1 MIPVARPSLDEQEVE
16 AAARVIRSGMLA
28 SGPNVAEFEAAFS
41 NYCRNAHAVAV
52 NNGTAALHATLLAL
66 GIGPGE
72 EVIVPAFTFY
82 ATASAVCM
90 CGAKPVFADV
100 DENTFNISIDS
111 VQEAV
116 SRRTRAVI
124 GVHLFGQPCAIRP
137 LQEICAERGIPFVE
151 DAAQAHGATYHGK
164 KVGGWGTAG
173 CFSFYP
179 TKNMTTG
186 EGGIVTTSDSGLAEK
201 TREIINHGQAEKY
214 LHVSIGYNF
223 RMTDLSAAIG
233 LVQLSKL
240 DGFNTRRREN
250 AAYYDTH
257 INAPGIILPEVP
269 TGVEHVYH
277 QYVIRVTDES
287 RLTRDQLAIILRER
301 GIGTAVHYPVP
312 LHKQPAFEHYTSSC
326 NCPMAEKL
334 ADEVLSIPVH
344 PLVTDEE
351 REYICRCVNEV
362 G

>member
-1 MIPVARPSLDEQEVE
+1 MIPVARPSLDEEEVE

-28 SGPNVAEFEAAFS
+28 SGPKVTEFETAFS
-41 NYCRNAHAVAV
+41 NYCRTAHSIAV

-90 CGAKPVFADV
+90 CGAKPVFVDV
-100 DENTFNISIDS
+100 DEHTFNISIDS
-111 VQEAV
+111 VQECI

-137 LQEICAERGIPFVE
+137 LQEICGERGIPFVE

-186 EGGIVTTSDSGLAEK
+186 EGGIVTTSDPGLAEK

-223 RMTDLSAAIG
+223 RMTDLAAAIG
-233 LVQLSKL
+233 LVQLAKL

-257 INAPGIILPEVP
+257 INVPGIILPTCVP
-269 TGVEHVYH
+269 GVEHVYH
-277 QYVIRVTDES
+277 QYVIQVTDEC
-287 RLTRDQLAIILRER
+287 RLTRDQLAEILREK
-301 GIGTAVHYPVP
+301 GIGTAVHYPLP
-312 LHKQPAFEHYTSSC
+312 LHKQPIFEECAGYAR
-326 NCPMAEKL
+326 CPTAEKL
-334 ADEVLSIPVH
+334 AGEVLSIPVH
-344 PLVTDEE
+344 PLLTDNE
-351 REYICRCVNEV
+351 REYICRCINEV

>member
-1 MIPVARPSLDEQEVE
+1 MIPVAVPGLDEQEVE

-28 SGPNVAEFEAAFS
+28 SGPNVAEFETAFS
-41 NYCRNAHAVAV
+41 NYCRTAHAVAV

-72 EVIVPAFTFY
+72 EVIVPAFTFF

-90 CGAKPVFADV
+90 CGARPVFADV

-137 LQEICAERGIPFVE
+137 LQEICGERGIPFIE
-151 DAAQAHGATYHGK
+151 DAAQAHGAVYHGK

-186 EGGIVTTSDSGLAEK
+186 EGGIVTTSDPGLAER

-240 DGFNTRRREN
+240 DGFNTRRRDN

-257 INAPGIILPEVP
+257 INVPGIILPICVP
-269 TGVEHVYH
+269 GAEHVYH

-287 RLTRDQLAIILRER
+287 RLTRDQLAEILRER
-301 GIGTAVHYPVP
+301 GIGTAVHYPIP
-312 LHKQPAFEHYTSSC
+312 LHKQPAFEQCPET
-326 NCPMAEKL
+326 CPMAERL
-334 ADEVLSIPVH
+334 ADEVLSIPAH
-344 PLVTDEE
+344 PLVTDDE

>member
-1 MIPVARPSLDEQEVE
+1 MIPVAGPGLDEQEVE

-28 SGPNVAEFEAAFS
+28 SGPNVAEFETAFS
-41 NYCRNAHAVAV
+41 NYCRTAHAVAV

-66 GIGPGE
+66 GIGSGE
-72 EVIVPAFTFY
+72 EVIVPAFTFF

-116 SRRTRAVI
+116 SQRTRAVI
-124 GVHLFGQPCAIRP
+124 GVHLFGQPCAIRS
-137 LQEICAERGIPFVE
+137 LQEICGERGIPFVE
-151 DAAQAHGATYHGK
+151 DAAQAHGAVYHGK
-164 KVGGWGTAG
+164 RVGGWGAAG

-186 EGGIVTTSDSGLAEK
+186 EGGIVTTNDPGLAQK
-201 TREIINHGQAEKY
+201 IREIINHGQAEKY

-223 RMTDLSAAIG
+223 RMTDLAAAIG

-257 INAPGIILPEVP
+257 TQVPGVILPEASP
-269 TGVEHVYH
+269 GVEHVYH
-277 QYVIRVTDES
+277 QYVIRVTDEC
-287 RLTRDQLAIILRER
+287 RLTRDQLAEILREK
-301 GIGTAVHYPVP
+301 GIGTAVHYPIP
-312 LHKQPAFEHYTSSC
+312 LHKQPAFEHYSGSC
-326 NCPMAEKL
+326 SCPAAEKL

-344 PLVTDEE
+344 PLLADKE